1 MLKKALRLALPV
13 ALAAV
18 AAAVVLASGSEDS
31 DGRRTASASVAVEP
45 AAGKPHVLMLIM
57 DELPGDALLDARGR
71 IDPVRYPSFAAL
83 AETATWFRNAFSYY
97 DSTTKAV
104 PLILDG
110 VRPYKSQP
118 SDRRGHPRSIY
129 DVLGRQ
135 GYRMVNSEEATA
147 VCPRRW
153 CPDAPARRPAII
165 PHLNSGRRE
174 RLDRFIRSIEAT
186 PRPTFWMKHVLL
198 PHGPYMYL
206 PSGAQTRSGARDPVP
221 GMNTTRGFHD
231 EFLTRHNEQRFLL
244 QLQFVDRQIGRIV
257 RRLKEQ
263 GIFDDTLIV
272 LVADHGFA
280 WKVGVDNR
288 RRVRDSNVEE
298 MAPVPLFVKAPG
310 QRRGRVSRAYTS
322 TLDVAPTIAD
332 VLSYRLG
339 YRADGRSAFSR
350 AVARRRQV
358 AMPDRGFTK
367 IVRISGRRW
376 EALRR
381 RVVRRRLRQFGSG
394 AEGFF
399 TGIGPNR
406 ELIGRSTAELRIAEG
421 GPPRASISL
430 AGAFRNVR
438 RSSGIVPAQIA
449 GDVSGG
455 RGGGKRDVAVAV
467 NGTIQAVGRTFY
479 LKGDSTE
486 HFAVNVPES
495 ALREGRNAVEVLE
508 VARDG
513 GLRLLARR

>member
-1 MLKKALRLALPV
+1 MRKKAVRLALPV
-13 ALAAV
+13 VLAAV
-18 AAAVVLASGSEDS
+18 ALAVVLATGSGES
-31 DGRRTASASVAVEP
+31 DGRRAASAAEP
-45 AAGKPHVLMLIM
+45 AAREPHVLMLIM

-71 IDPVRYPSFAAL
+71 IDPVRYPGFAAL
-83 AETATWFRNAFSYY
+83 AETSTWFRNAFSYY

-110 VRPYKSQP
+110 VRPYRSQP

-129 DVLGRQ
+129 DALGRR

-165 PHLNSGRRE
+165 PKLTNGRRE
-174 RLDRFIRSIEAT
+174 RLDRFIRSIRPSA
-186 PRPTFWMKHVLL
+186 RPTFWMKHVLL
-198 PHGPYMYL
+198 PHGPYLYL
-206 PSGAQTRSGARDPVP
+206 PSGAQTRPGARDAVP
-221 GMNTTRGFHD
+221 GMNSTRGFHD

-244 QLQFVDRQIGRIV
+244 QLQFLDRQVGRIV

-263 GIFDDTLIV
+263 NMFDDTLIV

-280 WKVGVDNR
+280 WQVGVDNR
-288 RRVRDSNVEE
+288 RRVRDSNVQE
-298 MAPVPLFVKAPG
+298 MAPVPLIVKAPG
-310 QRRGRVSRAYTS
+310 QRRGRVSRSYAS
-322 TLDVAPTIAD
+322 TLDVTPTIAD
-332 VLSYRLG
+332 VLNLRLP
-339 YRADGRSAFSR
+339 YEADGRSAFSR
-350 AVARRRQV
+350 AVARRRAV

-394 AEGFF
+394 ADGLF

-406 ELIGRSTAELRIAEG
+406 ALIGRATAELALEDG
-421 GPPRASISL
+421 AAPASIAL
-430 AGAFRNVR
+430 AGGFRTVR

-449 GDVSGG
+449 GDVRG
-455 RGGGKRDVAVAV
+455 RRRGQRRDVAVAV
-467 NGTIQAVGRTFY
+467 NGRIEAVGRTFH

-495 ALREGRNAVEVLE
+495 ALREGRNTVEVLE

-513 GLRLLARR
+513 TLRLLARQ